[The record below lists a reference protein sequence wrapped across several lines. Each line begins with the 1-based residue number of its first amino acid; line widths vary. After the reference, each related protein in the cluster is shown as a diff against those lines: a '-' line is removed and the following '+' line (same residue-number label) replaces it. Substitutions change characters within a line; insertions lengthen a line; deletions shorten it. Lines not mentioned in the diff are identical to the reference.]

1 MGSSGLETDKTL
13 ADREGEEDFEDQF
26 DDIDLDESLEE
37 QTASRRCSKRFQKY
51 MILPNNP
58 KLQKFHYLASI
69 SLFVDFIVSGFC
81 IGNYEFQIG
90 LTDEKFIN

>member
-1 MGSSGLETDKTL
+1 MQEEVQEEEHFDDFDLDDSS
-13 ADREGEEDFEDQF
+13 FEDQT
-26 DDIDLDESLEE
+26 L
-37 QTASRRCSKRFQKY
+37 SRRCSKRFQKY

-69 SLFVDFIVSGFC
+69 SLLVDFFMSGFI

-90 LTDEKFIN
+90 QIDHNFMNQDDIFFILIIV